1 MSEQDDSLKTSTNSP
16 KLPLTPEKRFS
27 LSKSI
32 ENIMLFIS
40 GVAFIISLF
49 SKDKNTEN
57 KAPHKDTQKEIEEPH
72 EKTEQT
78 QEIKKKEI
86 KSTPSDSRLVNRM
99 RRLSSIIHGKT
110 LLKLNQK
117 INKNKHKDILKKI
130 EKAIGASFLVFI
142 ISWPF
147 TSYWGDILNILH
159 PIFKYLFSDNIPLGI
174 SISLAIIVAFSML
187 FVKGIVTRSQ
197 KGISNLTNRYFM
209 FTLAAL
215 AILGASSALLVPSYT
230 NLFREPGHT
239 SSQQDSIRDN
249 SEKVQETPTSTPSST
264 GNKAAEVEQ
273 KSTSDLRLHLLYITG
288 GIIAILGLIETN
300 RKNSQD
306 HIRQVH
312 AARRDRYIEAVDKL
326 SSKQAPVRLGGVYA
340 LFGLIDE
347 WLDDDNI
354 DEETRLKEGQVIVNN
369 LCSYVRSP
377 FILAEKREPIEAVTS
392 PYVYSGNLNKDKAK
406 LREEQDIRRA
416 IFIEMSKRC
425 STVKRKKSSVAA
437 VSNTWSNF
445 NFDFTRAPI
454 FYALNNLNIEKPNF
468 SDSTFY
474 GKADFSGSNFIQ
486 DANFIGAKFTQNVD
500 FCRADFIGN
509 ADFRMAN
516 FPGFAEFK
524 KVKFREAVN
533 FSGIV
538 FTQSATF
545 REARFYGMANF
556 IWTLFKNS
564 PVSSQEV
571 DFNSAKFFQGVSF
584 YRAVF
589 EGNAIFEN
597 AKFLKN
603 AKFTRVDFSKATL
616 GKGPSFLMTNPR
628 EDTTEQHFA
637 EFISSYISINDN
649 DLIKRVADFGH
660 TIFKKKANFKNT
672 ILGSKSNSDQIVDF
686 YKTKFEQ
693 GADFTSAT
701 FNYNTSFDTSIF
713 KKENGSNQCAS
724 FFFAIFRRNADF
736 SSVAFKAD
744 VNFHAR
750 IFSQEVDFN
759 LATFSGTTDFGDV
772 IFKGY
777 TGFRYV
783 NFETSPPKF
792 VFTQNSGVSYPAKFV
807 AISEPD
813 EPHDFEVDATQSNHT
828 FEMGTTTYKG
838 IEYHV
843 PKGAVVFE
851 YPEDWD
857 EDLQEPTNYSSPAK

>member
-1 MSEQDDSLKTSTNSP
+1 
-16 KLPLTPEKRFS
+16 
-27 LSKSI
+27 
-32 ENIMLFIS
+32 MLFIS

-86 KSTPSDSRLVNRM
+86 KKKEIKSTPSESRLVNRM

-117 INKNKHKDILKKI
+117 INKNKYKDILKKI
-130 EKAIGASFLVFI
+130 RKAIGASFLVFI
-142 ISWPF
+142 ISLPL

-174 SISLAIIVAFSML
+174 SISLATITAISIL
-187 FVKGIVTRSQ
+187 FTKYFVTRSQ
-197 KGISNLTNRYFM
+197 KGISSLTNRYFM

-239 SSQQDSIRDN
+239 SSQQDSTRDN

-392 PYVYSGNLNKDKAK
+392 PYVYSGNLKKDKAK

-425 STVKRKKSSVAA
+425 STVKRKKGSVAA

-454 FYALNNLNIEKPNF
+454 FYDLNEIHIEKPNF

-474 GKADFSGSNFIQ
+474 GKANFSGSTFIQ
-486 DANFIGAKFTQNVD
+486 DANFVGAKFTQNVN
-500 FCRADFIGN
+500 FCETKFIGN
-509 ADFRMAN
+509 ADFRSAS

-538 FTQSATF
+538 FAQSATF
-545 REARFYGMANF
+545 RGSRFYGVANF
-556 IWTLFKNS
+556 IWTLFKNN
-564 PVSSQEV
+564 PGCNQEA
-571 DFNSAKFFQGVSF
+571 DFTTTKFFQGASF
-584 YRAVF
+584 YRASF
-589 EGNAIFEN
+589 EPNANFEN

-603 AKFTRVDFSKATL
+603 AKFSRVDFSKATME
-616 GKGPSFLMTNPR
+616 GGPSFLITNHR
-628 EDTTEQHFA
+628 EDTIEKHFA
-637 EFISSYISINDN
+637 EFASFSVAPMGDEST
-649 DLIKRVADFGH
+649 KRIADFGH
-660 TIFKKKANFKNT
+660 AIFKKKANFKNVT
-672 ILGSKSNSDQIVDF
+672 LGSESDSDQIIDF
-686 YKTKFEQ
+686 SNIEFKQ

-701 FNYNTSFDTSIF
+701 FNYKTYFDSSIF
-713 KKENGSNQCAS
+713 KKENDSTECAS
-724 FFFAIFRRNADF
+724 FSSATFRRNADF
-736 SSVAFKAD
+736 SSVVFKAD
-744 VNFHAR
+744 VDFRAQ
-750 IFSQEVDFN
+750 IFGQEVDFH
-759 LATFSGTTDFGDV
+759 LANFSGTTDFSEV

-783 NFETSPPKF
+783 IFETNPPKF
-792 VFTQNSGVSYPAKFV
+792 VFTTSSGVSYPAKFV
-807 AISEPD
+807 AIPETG
-813 EPHDFEVDATQSNHT
+813 EPHDFDVDATQSNNNT
-828 FEMGTTTYKG
+828 FDMGTTKYKG
-838 IEYHV
+838 IDYRV
-843 PKGAVVFE
+843 PKGTVVFE

-857 EDLQEPTNYSSPAK
+857 EAQQEPAKYSSPAK

>member
-1 MSEQDDSLKTSTNSP
+1 
-16 KLPLTPEKRFS
+16 
-27 LSKSI
+27 
-32 ENIMLFIS
+32 
-40 GVAFIISLF
+40 
-49 SKDKNTEN
+49 
-57 KAPHKDTQKEIEEPH
+57 
-72 EKTEQT
+72 
-78 QEIKKKEI
+78 
-86 KSTPSDSRLVNRM
+86 
-99 RRLSSIIHGKT
+99 
-110 LLKLNQK
+110 
-117 INKNKHKDILKKI
+117 
-130 EKAIGASFLVFI
+130 
-142 ISWPF
+142 
-147 TSYWGDILNILH
+147 
-159 PIFKYLFSDNIPLGI
+159 
-174 SISLAIIVAFSML
+174 
-187 FVKGIVTRSQ
+187 
-197 KGISNLTNRYFM
+197 M

-239 SSQQDSIRDN
+239 SSQQDSTRDN

-392 PYVYSGNLNKDKAK
+392 PYVYSGNLKKDKAK

-425 STVKRKKSSVAA
+425 STVKRKKGSVAA

-454 FYALNNLNIEKPNF
+454 FYDLNEIHIEKPNF

-474 GKADFSGSNFIQ
+474 GKANFSGSTFIQ
-486 DANFIGAKFTQNVD
+486 DANFVGAKFTQNVN
-500 FCRADFIGN
+500 FCETKFIGN
-509 ADFRMAN
+509 ADFRSAS

-538 FTQSATF
+538 FAQSATF
-545 REARFYGMANF
+545 RGSRFYGVANF
-556 IWTLFKNS
+556 IWTLFKNN
-564 PVSSQEV
+564 PGCNQEA
-571 DFNSAKFFQGVSF
+571 DFTTTKFFQGASF
-584 YRAVF
+584 YRASF
-589 EGNAIFEN
+589 EPNANFEN

-603 AKFTRVDFSKATL
+603 AKFSRVDFSKATME
-616 GKGPSFLMTNPR
+616 GGPSFLITNHR
-628 EDTTEQHFA
+628 EDTIEKHFA
-637 EFISSYISINDN
+637 EFASFSVAPMGDEST
-649 DLIKRVADFGH
+649 KRIADFGH
-660 TIFKKKANFKNT
+660 AIFKKKANFKNVT
-672 ILGSKSNSDQIVDF
+672 LGSESDSDQIIDF
-686 YKTKFEQ
+686 SNIEFKQ

-701 FNYNTSFDTSIF
+701 FNYKTYFDSSIF
-713 KKENGSNQCAS
+713 KKENDSTECAS
-724 FFFAIFRRNADF
+724 FSSATFRRNADF
-736 SSVAFKAD
+736 SSVVFKAD
-744 VNFHAR
+744 VDFRAQ
-750 IFSQEVDFN
+750 IFGQEVDFH
-759 LATFSGTTDFGDV
+759 LANFSGTTDFSEV

-783 NFETSPPKF
+783 IFETNPPKF
-792 VFTQNSGVSYPAKFV
+792 VFTTSSGVSYPAKFV
-807 AISEPD
+807 AIPETG
-813 EPHDFEVDATQSNHT
+813 EPHDFDVDATQSNNNT
-828 FEMGTTTYKG
+828 FDMGTTKYKG
-838 IEYHV
+838 IDYRV
-843 PKGAVVFE
+843 PKGTVVFE

-857 EDLQEPTNYSSPAK
+857 EAQQEPAKYSSPAK

>member
-130 EKAIGASFLVFI
+130 RKAIGASFLVFI
-142 ISWPF
+142 ISLPL

-174 SISLAIIVAFSML
+174 SISLATITAISIL
-187 FVKGIVTRSQ
+187 FTKYFVTRSQ
-197 KGISNLTNRYFM
+197 KGISSLTNRYFM

-239 SSQQDSIRDN
+239 SSQQDSTRDN

-392 PYVYSGNLNKDKAK
+392 PYVYSGNLKKDKAK

-425 STVKRKKSSVAA
+425 STVKRKKGSVAA

-486 DANFIGAKFTQNVD
+486 DTKFIGAKFTQNVD
-500 FCRADFIGN
+500 FFRANFMEN
-509 ADFRMAN
+509 ADFRLAN

-524 KVKFREAVN
+524 NVKFRKAVN

-538 FTQSATF
+538 FAQSATF
-545 REARFYGMANF
+545 QQAQFHGVANF
-556 IWTLFKNS
+556 IWTLFKNDS
-564 PVSSQEV
+564 DNMREA
-571 DFNSAKFFQGVSF
+571 DFTNTKFFQGASF
-584 YRAVF
+584 YRAAF
-589 EGNAIFEN
+589 ESIANFEN

-603 AKFTRVDFSKATL
+603 AKFSRVDFSKATL
-616 GKGPSFLMTNPR
+616 EGGPSFLITHHR
-628 EDTTEQHFA
+628 GDTIEKHFV
-637 EFISSYISINDN
+637 EFACFSTATRGN
-649 DLIKRVADFGH
+649 DLIKRIADFSH
-660 TIFKKKANFKNT
+660 TIFEKKANFKNT
-672 ILGSKSNSDQIVDF
+672 IFGSKSDSDQIVDF
-686 YKTKFEQ
+686 FHAKFEQ

-701 FNYNTSFDTSIF
+701 FKYDASFDGSIF
-713 KKENGSNQCAS
+713 KKENYSSKCARFLS
-724 FFFAIFRRNADF
+724 ATFRRNADF
-736 SSVAFKAD
+736 SNAVFKAD
-744 VNFHAR
+744 VDFRAR
-750 IFSQEVDFN
+750 IFDQEVDFN
-759 LATFSGTTDFGDV
+759 LATFSGTIDFSDV

-792 VFTQNSGVSYPAKFV
+792 VFTTNSGVSCPAKFV
-807 AISEPD
+807 AIPEPG
-813 EPHDFEVDATQSNHT
+813 EPHDFVVDSQSNND
-828 FEMGTTTYKG
+828 FDMGITTYQG
-838 IEYHV
+838 IDYGV
-843 PKGAVVFE
+843 PKGAVVFT

-857 EDLQEPTNYSSPAK
+857 EDQQEPTNYSSPAK